1 MCKKCE
7 KCLRVFEI
15 NEVEYLNAPAR
26 PEFPQA
32 MKRARN
38 GHPEPYGVKYFE
50 IGNETYHD
58 NHNLKPHRRFSVEA
72 YVDFARKTI
81 EQVRRVDPS
90 VKIGVVG
97 HTMNLDSRP
106 DFWDETVYRELGPH
120 VDFIIHHYYA
130 PKLDSLSP
138 IVQETEAS
146 DVLYSILMETFPNRP
161 LTTADTI
168 PLLAYTHGIL
178 HTYVI
183 DGKELQGGSYCD
195 VRDAKLPPVVW
206 RDTFDMPEYIWF
218 DCLFAS
224 DNSR

>member
-1 MCKKCE
+1 MKQRNLLWIALVFILAACGGKQPVPVSIHYESTPSPATEQLLRLHGKFQRMTVRIRMVCMRDGQPHYTLLNE
-7 KCLRVFEI
+7 EGYTLPDTVAQLRVA
-15 NEVEYLNAPAR
+15 VEPLHS
-26 PEFPQA
+26 
-32 MKRARN
+32 KS
-38 GHPEPYGVKYFE
+38 V
-50 IGNETYHD
+50 
-58 NHNLKPHRRFSVEA
+58 RF
-72 YVDFARKTI
+72 I
-81 EQVRRVDPS
+81 LQ
-90 VKIGVVG
+90 
-97 HTMNLDSRP
+97 
-106 DFWDETVYRELGPH
+106 
-120 VDFIIHHYYA
+120 
-130 PKLDSLSP
+130 LDSLSP